1 MSNKVELAAD
11 GSVQEALK
19 RVTTKDEKADCF
31 ALFGYEDKNTLKFL
45 LEQDGGLQEA
55 KDIGG
60 FPPNEER
67 YCLLRISHKI
77 DISRTTKFALV
88 NWYPTGL
95 PPMRKSILSTHKGQ
109 VKDILRP
116 WHVTLDATDPS
127 DLNPAE
133 IMDKIG
139 FSSGTKVHQTEKAVY
154 SAPKELSSSGGLRA
168 TQAAPTLGA
177 PKSITENVG
186 LTWVDQAAW
195 EAAIAA
201 VKSDSDPTNWL
212 LIGYENPKTLKVL
225 GTGSGGVDEMAS
237 KLDDTQ
243 IYYGYFRVVE
253 QVDKSVTAKFGTLK
267 LMTNNVSP
275 LLRGKVATHAGFI
288 QSLLQPSQVSFDL
301 LDKADFSE
309 EVVMAKL
316 GAYTGTRTNVTEKK
330 TDMFGSGRAVGQPS
344 SYGKAGSN
352 VGAGAVAAAPTTLSF
367 TDESAFRAAIAAVRD
382 DANPATWVVSEW
394 AAKNTIGLLG
404 SGEGGIDQ
412 LLEAVNDNNACFAL
426 LRVSDVYDGH
436 TTVKFVY
443 LQFKPNSLSPLTR
456 GAIGTMT
463 GAIEKL
469 FHPYHVAL
477 EFENK
482 GEVSHDLVMKKVQ
495 AASGSAIHH
504 N

>member
-1 MSNKVELAAD
+1 MSHKVELSAD
-11 GSVQEALK
+11 GGVQEALK
-19 RVTTKDEKADCF
+19 RVTCKEEKGDCF

-55 KDIGG
+55 IDIGG
-60 FPPNEER
+60 FPSNEER
-67 YCLLRISHKI
+67 YCLLRINHKV

-88 NWYPTGL
+88 TWYPTGL

-116 WHVTLDATDPS
+116 WHVTLDATDMS

-133 IMDKIG
+133 IMDKVG

-168 TQAAPTLGA
+168 TQAVPTLGA

-186 LTWVDQAAW
+186 LAWLDQAAW
-195 EAAIAA
+195 ESAFAA
-201 VKSDSDPTNWL
+201 VKSDTDDTNWL
-212 LIGYENPKTLKVL
+212 LIGYENPKTLKIL
-225 GTGSGGVDEMAS
+225 GSGSGGVDEMAS
-237 KLDDTQ
+237 HLDDTQ
-243 IYYGYFRVVE
+243 IFYGYFRVVE

-275 LLRGKVATHAGFI
+275 LLRGKVATHSGFI

-301 LDKADFSE
+301 LDKADFSAE
-309 EVVMAKL
+309 IVMAKL

-330 TDMFGSGRAVGQPS
+330 TDMLGSGRAVGQPS

-352 VGAGAVAAAPTTLSF
+352 VASNAAAASTLSF
-367 TDESAFRAAIAAVRD
+367 TDETAFRAAISAVRED
-382 DANPATWVVSEW
+382 SNPSTWMVSEW
-394 AAKNTIGLLG
+394 AAKNTLGLLG
-404 SGEGGIDQ
+404 CGEGALDQ
-412 LLEAVNDNNACFAL
+412 LLEVVNDNNACFAL

-477 EFENK
+477 ELENR
-482 GEVSHDLVMKKVQ
+482 GEISQDLVMKKVQ